1 MKRIICIV
9 ATIITA
15 CALMVIP
22 AYATDTETVTVTIEA
37 SETQTV
43 GKTTTEA
50 VAESVT
56 ETADV
61 SEEVSETL
69 AIDGEVASDI
79 INMIE
84 NSENKSDLILALVE
98 KYGCTIEEAEEILN
112 SFIAL
117 GDKYLAGNEAWI
129 GFKKDIRENTQFW
142 ASIIACVIAILAIIG
157 GIFVL
162 LGKTNPTVRKAMFGM
177 TEALD
182 IGRKQYEANS
192 DALCEIKSIAA
203 ASAEK
208 EALHEKIIE
217 QKNEEI
223 RKLAEELKSLKESNK
238 KERRNMLMAEAY
250 NMRILKLICDR
261 AAMPVSDKATID
273 MWYAKGIDS
282 IKDELNASDIQKID
296 SMSAMLDSIGE
307 GNDGEG

>member
-1 MKRIICIV
+1 MKRIIYI
-9 ATIITA
+9 ASAIIIA
-15 CALMVIP
+15 CALMIIP
-22 AYATDTETVTVTIEA
+22 AYATE
-37 SETQTV
+37 
-43 GKTTTEA
+43 TEA
-50 VAESVT
+50 VTDAVT
-56 ETADV
+56 ETLEYTGETTV
-61 SEEVSETL
+61 ESETSGTTESETE
-69 AIDGEVASDI
+69 AVSAVIDGEAASDI

-84 NSENKSDLILALVE
+84 KSENKSDLILALVE

-117 GDKYLAGNEAWI
+117 GDKYLAGNEVWI
-129 GFKKDIRENTQFW
+129 GFKKDVRENTQFW
-142 ASIIACVIAILAIIG
+142 AMIIACVIAILAIIG
-157 GIFVL
+157 GVFVL
-162 LGKTNPTVRKAMFGM
+162 LGKTNPTMRKAMFGM

-182 IGRKQYEANS
+182 IGRKQYEANNF
-192 DALCEIKSIAA
+192 ALDEIKTIAA

-223 RKLAEELKSLKESNK
+223 QKLAEELKSLKESNK

-296 SMSAMLDSIGE
+296 SMSAMLDSIGD
-307 GNDGEG
+307 GNGEG